1 MRLPAA
7 SSLLSRVRI
16 FDRVL
21 TAQSSAALA
30 GEDEGTYYRTPSSY
44 DAVELHMEACVC
56 PPHIRRLPCVA
67 SPPGAPLQVGIRL
80 VLVLA
85 VLRAAKQ
92 PVRVA
97 QLKSRLLQWLAK
109 ASRAVAEHRTV
120 LRVAVQAE
128 HLELGSGCGRW
139 LPMR

>member
-44 DAVELHMEACVC
+44 DAVELHMEACVWPHPTYVAC
-56 PPHIRRLPCVA
+56 PAWPRHQARRSRSA
-67 SPPGAPLQVGIRL
+67 SASSWSSPSFV
-80 VLVLA
+80 
-85 VLRAAKQ
+85 Q
-92 PVRVA
+92 PN
-97 QLKSRLLQWLAK
+97 SP
-109 ASRAVAEHRTV
+109 
-120 LRVAVQAE
+120 
-128 HLELGSGCGRW
+128 SG
-139 LPMR
+139 